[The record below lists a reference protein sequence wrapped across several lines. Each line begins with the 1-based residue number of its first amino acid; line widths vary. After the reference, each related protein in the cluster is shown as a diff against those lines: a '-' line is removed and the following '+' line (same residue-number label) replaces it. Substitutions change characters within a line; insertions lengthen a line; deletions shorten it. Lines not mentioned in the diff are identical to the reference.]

1 MRCVGSRRR
10 FWAHWSSARFPTL
23 PETSALRSPRSA
35 FFLSWACYC
44 CSASAPLR
52 VHRILGVA
60 LQRLRQGAVF
70 LCRLRGLPERRLVD
84 AGNLAPHVQRAAG
97 DFGRPVHGFDRDR
110 RARFD
115 ALRGM
120 TRFLET
126 GRERHAETP
135 CVRGGEQLLRIR
147 PLLAL
152 EARAETEGTAEG
164 PALRLEAPFA
174 VPEFAFPNRD
184 SVARGHDSFPH

>member
-23 PETSALRSPRSA
+23 PETSALLSPRSA
-35 FFLSWACYC
+35 SFLSWAWYC
-44 CSASAPLR
+44 CSASGQLRDHRNLDVPLD
-52 VHRILGVA
+52 
-60 LQRLRQGAVF
+60 RLRQRAVF
-70 LCRLRGLPERRLVD
+70 LCRLGGLPEGRLVD

-97 DFGRPVHGFDRDR
+97 DFGRPVHRLDRHR

-126 GRERHAETP
+126 GRERHAEAP
-135 CVRGGEQLLRIR
+135 RVRGGEQLLRIR

-164 PALRLEAPFA
+164 PALRLEAP
-174 VPEFAFPNRD
+174 
-184 SVARGHDSFPH
+184 